1 MFESLSNKLTG
12 IFDRLTGRGALNE
25 ADVTEAMREVRIAL
39 LEADVA
45 LPVVKDFV
53 AKVRERAIGHE
64 VLRSVTPGQ
73 QVIKIVHDNLV
84 ELLGTEA
91 EPLNLNVT
99 PPAVIM
105 MLGLQGSGKTTTAAK
120 LAKFLTDKENKKV
133 LLASLDT
140 HRPAA
145 QEQLAVL
152 GEQISVATYPI
163 IEMLTPLSI
172 ARHAIDMA
180 RKEGYD
186 IVILDTAGRL
196 AIDDELMKEAADIRD
211 AVNQLGGGPHESLL
225 VVDAMTGQDAV
236 HTAQQFEQ
244 KIGVT
249 GIVLTRIDGDAR
261 GGAALSMRAVTGK
274 PIKFLGTGEKT
285 EALEIYHPDRL
296 AGRILGMGDVVSLV
310 EKAAASI
317 DNEDAQAMTEK
328 FLSGGKFDFN
338 DLAKQMQQM
347 RRMGGLGGLMN
358 LLPGMGKIKEHMKNA
373 NIDDKVIKRQEA
385 IIQSM
390 TPIERRN
397 ADLLQASRKRRIAA
411 GAGVEVADVN
421 RLIKQ
426 FLEMQKMMKQV
437 QKLGK
442 SGFMRAMMP
451 KFGPGGLG
459 IGDKN
464 NNSN

>member
-1 MFESLSNKLTG
+1 MFDSLSSKLTG
-12 IFDRLTGRGALNE
+12 VFDRLTGRGALNE
-25 ADVTEAMREVRIAL
+25 ADVTEAMREVRVAL

-45 LPVVKDFV
+45 LSVVKDFV
-53 AKVRERAIGHE
+53 AKVKERAIGQE

-84 ELLGTEA
+84 ELLGKEA

-105 MLGLQGSGKTTTAAK
+105 MLGLQGSGKTTTSAK
-120 LAKFLTDKENKKV
+120 LAKFLTSTHNKKV
-133 LLASLDT
+133 LLASLDVQ
-140 HRPAA
+140 RPAA

-152 GEQISVATYPI
+152 GQQISVATLPI
-163 IEMLTPLSI
+163 IVGEQPVDI
-172 ARHAIDMA
+172 ARRALDVG
-180 RKEGYD
+180 RREVFD
-186 IVILDTAGRL
+186 VVILDTAGRL
-196 AIDDELMKEAADIRD
+196 AIDEELMREAAAVRD
-211 AVNQLGGGPHESLL
+211 ATGPHESLL

-236 HTAQQFEQ
+236 NTAQQFEQ
-244 KIGVT
+244 KVGLT

-274 PIKFLGTGEKT
+274 PIKFLGVGEKT
-285 EALEIYHPDRL
+285 DALEIYHPDRL

-310 EKAAASI
+310 EKAAATI
-317 DNEDAQAMTEK
+317 DINDAEAMTEK

-347 RRMGGLGGLMN
+347 RKMGGMGGLLNLM
-358 LLPGMGKIKEHMKNA
+358 PGMGKIKEQMKNA
-373 NIDDKVIKRQEA
+373 NIDDKLIKRQEA

-390 TPIERRN
+390 TPIERKGV
-397 ADLLQASRKRRIAA
+397 DLLQASRKRRIAA
-411 GAGVEVADVN
+411 GAGVDVADVN

-426 FLEMQKMMKQV
+426 FLEMQKVMKQV

-442 SGFMRAMMP
+442 SGFMRSMMP
-451 KFGPGGLG
+451 RFGGGFQG
-459 IGDKN
+459 KQ
-464 NNSN
+464 

>member
-1 MFESLSNKLTG
+1 MFESLSSKLTG

-25 ADVTEAMREVRIAL
+25 ADVAEAMREVRVAL

-45 LPVVKDFV
+45 LSVVKDFT
-53 AKVRERAIGHE
+53 AKVKERAVGQE

-84 ELLGTEA
+84 ELLGSTA

-105 MLGLQGSGKTTTAAK
+105 MLGLQGSGKTTTSAK
-120 LAKFLTDKENKKV
+120 MAKFLTDKNNKKV
-133 LLASLDT
+133 LLASLDVQ
-140 HRPAA
+140 RPAA

-152 GEQISVATYPI
+152 GQQIGVAVLPI
-163 IEMLTPLSI
+163 VAGQKPVEI
-172 ARHAIDMA
+172 ALRAVDTA
-180 RKEGYD
+180 RKEVFD

-196 AIDDELMKEAADIRD
+196 AIDDDLMAEAAAVRD
-211 AVNQLGGGPHESLL
+211 AAKPHESLL

-236 HTAQQFEQ
+236 NTAQQFEQ
-244 KIGVT
+244 KVGVT

-274 PIKFLGTGEKT
+274 PIKFLGVGEKT
-285 EALEIYHPDRL
+285 DALETYHPDRL

-310 EKAAASI
+310 EKAAATI
-317 DNEDAQAMTEK
+317 DMEDAEEMAKK
-328 FLSGGKFDFN
+328 FMSGGRFDFN

-347 RRMGGLGGLMN
+347 RKMGGMGGLMN
-358 LLPGMGKIKEHMKNA
+358 LMPGMGKIKEQLKNA
-373 NIDDKVIKRQEA
+373 NIDDKIIKRQEA

-390 TPIERRN
+390 TPVERRN
-397 ADLLQASRKRRIAA
+397 ADLLQASRKRRIAT
-411 GAGVEVADVN
+411 GAGVDVADVN

-426 FLEMQKMMKQV
+426 LLEMQKVMKQV

-442 SGFMRAMMP
+442 SGFMRSMMP
-451 KFGPGGLG
+451 KGGGMGSGFGG
-459 IGDKN
+459 KQ
-464 NNSN
+464 S